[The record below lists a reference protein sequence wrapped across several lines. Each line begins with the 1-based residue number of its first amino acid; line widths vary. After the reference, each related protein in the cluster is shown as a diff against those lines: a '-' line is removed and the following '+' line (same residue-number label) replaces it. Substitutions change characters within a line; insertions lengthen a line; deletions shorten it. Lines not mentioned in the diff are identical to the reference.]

1 MSKVSSVITYV
12 IAIVLLLSVSFQS
25 YHYNQ
30 FVNKGPRF
38 TAYDGQELCERV
50 QKIEERVPLSVRL
63 PCDYTKERK

>member
-1 MSKVSSVITYV
+1 MVSI
-12 IAIVLLLSVSFQS
+12 SFQV

-50 QKIEERVPLSVRL
+50 KRL
-63 PCDYTKERK
+63 ESESYGFKNSGFPQRLVQLCGA